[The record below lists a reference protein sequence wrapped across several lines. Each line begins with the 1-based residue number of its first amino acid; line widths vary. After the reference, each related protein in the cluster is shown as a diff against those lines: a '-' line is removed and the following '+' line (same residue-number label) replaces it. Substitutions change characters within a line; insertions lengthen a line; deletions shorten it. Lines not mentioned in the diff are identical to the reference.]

1 MWPLRSKPTSTLEHT
16 SERDLI
22 GLARGGSGAAIGEIM
37 RHNNRRL
44 FRAARGIIGTD
55 WEAEEIVQDAY
66 VKAFGALASFR
77 EEAALGTWLTR
88 IVINEAQGR
97 LRGRRE
103 TLPLTDLDDTAM
115 ADIIQFPGGALNVD
129 PERQAALAEIRILL

>member
-1 MWPLRSKPTSTLEHT
+1 MRLLERRWSTT

-66 VKAFGALASFR
+66 VKAFGALGASAKR
-77 EEAALGTWLTR
+77 PPSA
-88 IVINEAQGR
+88 
-97 LRGRRE
+97 
-103 TLPLTDLDDTAM
+103 
-115 ADIIQFPGGALNVD
+115 PG
-129 PERQAALAEIRILL
+129 